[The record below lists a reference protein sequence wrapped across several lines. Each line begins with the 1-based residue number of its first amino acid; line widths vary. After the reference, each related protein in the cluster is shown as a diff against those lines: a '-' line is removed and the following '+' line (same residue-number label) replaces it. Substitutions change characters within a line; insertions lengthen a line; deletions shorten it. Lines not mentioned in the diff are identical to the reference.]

1 MLDLIIIL
9 FLFLRSPFCLLWFF
23 KHCLHR
29 SIKRISYWATVR
41 LSTSVSDR
49 VIREFHLPNIFTRMI
64 SFRIS
69 LVGFLYSDLTGYNT
83 TIKGLL
89 LRSVCLENFQFFVT
103 CDEPQLSC
111 KSLKLVDETWQQ
123 ADSQFYIEYLPPT
136 TIRGAA
142 IALSW
147 CRYRKLTLTP
157 EPWTSMHSVYF
168 DGRHLQ
174 IYLANLKE
182 I

>member
-1 MLDLIIIL
+1 MLASKYKTDLIL
-9 FLFLRSPFCLLWFF
+9 GHSSVVNVCFRQGDP
-23 KHCLHR
+23 
-29 SIKRISYWATVR
+29 RISSSEYLHSDDQFSNHPGSGVN
-41 LSTSVSDR
+41 LVSY
-49 VIREFHLPNIFTRMI
+49 ILTWLAITQQLKECMFGN
-64 SFRIS
+64 FR
-69 LVGFLYSDLTGYNT
+69 
-83 TIKGLL
+83 
-89 LRSVCLENFQFFVT
+89 FFVT

-147 CRYRKLTLTP
+147 CRYLKLTLTP

-182 I
+182 ILKV